1 MKRKRYNPDI
11 NIKKH
16 LWNVNL
22 INLSLSLA
30 YDTLCFRVK
39 QNSELKQRERW
50 PSLDGTLLSHTTNL
64 NSSSYLPLC
73 EFVESEHRKTENIH
87 FQFPFLMSWTSTF
100 WLLIKVPIVLGWG
113 RWSAGWDGDGGRG
126 EGRVNTLFK
135 LWTIYLWLTSQF
147 TIVQY
152 IYAANLRCMAA
163 Q

>member
-1 MKRKRYNPDI
+1 MLIKARKI
-11 NIKKH
+11 IKETRKH
-16 LWNVNL
+16 PWNVNL

-30 YDTLCFRVK
+30 YYTLCFRVK
-39 QNSELKQRERW
+39 HSELKQRERW
-50 PSLDGTLLSHTTNL
+50 PSLDRALLSLTTNL

-73 EFVESEHRKTENIH
+73 EFVESEDRKTENIH
-87 FQFPFLMSWTSTF
+87 FHFPFLIF
-100 WLLIKVPIVLGWG
+100 IKVPIALGWG

-126 EGRVNTLFK
+126 CWRVEETRVNTLFK

-147 TIVQY
+147 STVQY